1 MRHPTLR
8 ATFLANNEAVDT
20 RARLWD
26 AASDTGGRGN
36 TRHMEIFVV
45 YTARTIRVVPFI
57 SLGDRRPSV
66 PLRDFAFDMQA
77 PSLRSKV
84 LLRDVAGAW
93 LAQVRRDHSEMA
105 HLFGLL
111 LEELVFSNPAA
122 RKRNLLYGLSLRY
135 SESCT
140 ADTLEQ
146 HMTISF
152 ESDHPPRCRL
162 NDDHRVDGRL
172 SSRVVHDLMQN
183 LRRHF

>member
-57 SLGDRRPSV
+57 SFGGRRPSV